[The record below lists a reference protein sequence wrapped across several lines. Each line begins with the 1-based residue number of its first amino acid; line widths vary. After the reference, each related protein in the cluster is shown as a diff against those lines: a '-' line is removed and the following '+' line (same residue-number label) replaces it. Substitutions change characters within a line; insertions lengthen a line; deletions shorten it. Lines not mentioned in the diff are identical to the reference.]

1 MPKTLRTRIRSRIRA
16 KIESSQVFYN
26 TGDSYTRQLIREHL
40 VAYPGEAEPPIPY
53 EQEYTDYLDIE
64 CGNQPRSIEAYLID
78 LRVFFRYLRNKQN
91 GEGPIDPSGINHEQ
105 IREFLDYMVE
115 ERKNGPRARN
125 RKLAAIRNYFNFL
138 VLDGLLKFKRNPARR
153 IKKAREPVSIPVILS
168 LEEAKVLVKAARL
181 YAFRPYRDHAIMQ
194 LFLQTGLRL
203 DELTRLERGDINL
216 DEEYVRVRGKGD
228 KERLVPLTE
237 TTIKALE
244 THLERMLP
252 ASPDIR
258 KVFLNQHGKPVTR
271 RGVQMIFERICNAAG
286 LVRKGLSPHKLR
298 HTCLT
303 LLYREGVDLM
313 TLKELAGHDDIGSTE
328 IYAHVDMSDVRRAVE
343 KHPLG

>member
-1 MPKTLRTRIRSRIRA
+1 MKRMRRASYRNRIRTRINCYYPCYEQGSA
-16 KIESSQVFYN
+16 S
-26 TGDSYTRQLIREHL
+26 THQLIREHL
-40 VAYPGEAEPPIPY
+40 VKYLGEAEPPIPY
-53 EQEYTDYLDIE
+53 EQEYIDYLDIE
-64 CGNQPRSIEAYLID
+64 CGNQLRSIEAYLID
-78 LRVFFRYLRNKQN
+78 LRVFFRYLRNKSYQQIPV
-91 GEGPIDPSGINHEQ
+91 EPSLINHEQ
-105 IREFLDYMVE
+105 IREFLDYMVDV
-115 ERKNGPRARN
+115 RKNGPRARN

-138 VLDGLLKFKRNPARR
+138 VLEGLLKFKRNPARR

-216 DEEYVRVRGKGD
+216 EEEYVRVRGKGD

-237 TTIKALE
+237 TTIKSLQI
-244 THLERMLP
+244 HLERMLP
-252 ASPDIR
+252 RSPAIT
-258 KVFLNQHGKPVTR
+258 KVFLNQHGRPVTR

-328 IYAHVDMSDVRRAVE
+328 IYAHVDMSDVRKAVE